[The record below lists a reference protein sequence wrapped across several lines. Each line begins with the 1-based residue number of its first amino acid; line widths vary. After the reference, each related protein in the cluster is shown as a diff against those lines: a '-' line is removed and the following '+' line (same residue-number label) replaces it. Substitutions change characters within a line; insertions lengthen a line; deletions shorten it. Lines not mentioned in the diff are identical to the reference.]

1 MGRFVLRRLLGL
13 IPTILAVY
21 TITFLL
27 IHATPGGPWD
37 DDKPLTAEAKAA
49 LNAAYGLDKPIWRQY
64 TDYLWNAVHG
74 DFGPSFVQR
83 NRDVSEIIREK
94 FPVSIQLGILAMIIA
109 AVIGVLAGTISA
121 VKQNTP
127 LDYLA
132 TFGAIIGISVPS
144 YVVASLLILL
154 LANQLHLLPT
164 SGWNGMLDK
173 RAIIP
178 AIALAFGPAAIL
190 ARYTRSSLLDVL
202 RQDYVRTAR
211 AKGVHE
217 RMVIARHGLRN
228 AMIPVATVMGIS
240 LANVM
245 TGSFFIGSFFI
256 EVVCGVPGL
265 GQYFVKSVSGRD
277 YSVMLGITLLF
288 AVVITLMNLLVDIL
302 YGVLDPRIAYE

>member
-37 DDKPLTAEAKAA
+37 DDKPLTAEAKAS
-49 LNAAYGLDKPIWRQY
+49 LNAAYGLDKPLWRQY

-94 FPVSIQLGILAMIIA
+94 FPVSIQLGILAMILA
-109 AVIGVLAGTISA
+109 AVLGLVAGTVSA

-127 LDYLA
+127 LDYLS
-132 TFGAIIGISVPS
+132 TFGAIIGISTPS
-144 YVVASLLILL
+144 YVIASLLILV
-154 LANQLHLLPT
+154 LATQLHLLPT
-164 SGWNGMLDK
+164 SGWNGMFDK

-211 AKGVHE
+211 AKGVRE
-217 RMVIARHGLRN
+217 QSVIFRHGLRN
-228 AMIPVATVMGIS
+228 ALIPVATVMGIS

-245 TGSFFIGSFFI
+245 TGSFFI
-256 EVVCGVPGL
+256 EVVAGVPGL
-265 GQYFVKSVSGRD
+265 GQYFVKSIQGRD
-277 YSVMLGITLLF
+277 YSVILGTTLLF
-288 AVVITLMNLLVDIL
+288 ALVITVMNLLVDIL

>member
-1 MGRFVLRRLLGL
+1 MGRFIVRRVLGL
-13 IPTILAVY
+13 VPTILAVY

-49 LNAAYGLDKPIWRQY
+49 LNAAYGLDKPLWRQY

-83 NRDVSEIIREK
+83 NRDVSDIIREK
-94 FPVSIQLGILAMIIA
+94 FPVSIQLGILAMILA
-109 AVIGVLAGTISA
+109 AVIGIVAGTVSA

-127 LDYLA
+127 LDYFA
-132 TFGAIIGISVPS
+132 TFGAIIGISTPS
-144 YVVASLLILL
+144 YVVASLLILV
-154 LANQLHLLPT
+154 LANQLHLVPT
-164 SGWNGMLDK
+164 TGWNGMFDK

-211 AKGVHE
+211 AKGVRE
-217 RMVIARHGLRN
+217 RAVIMRHGLRN
-228 AMIPVATVMGIS
+228 ALIPVATVMGIS

-245 TGSFFIGSFFI
+245 TGSFFI
-256 EVVCGVPGL
+256 EVVSGVPGL
-265 GQYFVKSVSGRD
+265 GQYFVKSIQGRD
-277 YSVMLGITLLF
+277 YSVILGTTLLF
-288 AVVITLMNLLVDIL
+288 AVVITVMNLLVDVL
-302 YGVLDPRIAYE
+302 YSALDPRIAYE

>member
-1 MGRFVLRRLLGL
+1 MGRFVIRRLIGI

-37 DDKPLTAEAKAA
+37 SDKPLTAEAKAA
-49 LNAAYGLDKPIWRQY
+49 LNKAYGLDKPIWQQY
-64 TDYLWNAVHG
+64 TDYIWKAVHG

-83 NRDVSEIIREK
+83 SRDVSEIIREK
-94 FPVSIQLGILAMIIA
+94 FPVSIQLGILAMILA
-109 AVIGVLAGTISA
+109 AVIGLVAGTVSA

-132 TFGAIIGISVPS
+132 TFGSILGISTPS
-144 YVVASLLILL
+144 YVVASLLILV

-164 SGWNGMLDK
+164 SGWSGMFDK

-178 AIALAFGPAAIL
+178 AIALAFAPAAVL

-211 AKGVHE
+211 AKGVSE
-217 RMVIARHGLRN
+217 RLVVIRHGLRN
-228 AMIPVATVMGIS
+228 ALIPVATVMGIS
-240 LANVM
+240 FANVM
-245 TGSFFIGSFFI
+245 TGSFFI
-256 EVVCGVPGL
+256 EAVCGVPGL
-265 GQYFVKSVSGRD
+265 GQAFVNSVSGRD
-277 YSVMLGITLLF
+277 YSVLLAGTLLY
-288 AVVITLMNLLVDIL
+288 ALVITVMNLVVDIL
-302 YGVLDPRIAYE
+302 YGALDPRIAYE